1 MAATST
7 SRIATAKAGSSSC
20 RRLPRSSASSILT
33 CFWVADPKL
42 TLAKI
47 LRGTKAGDIPMEQ
60 PTTYELAINAAT
72 ARKLGIRIP
81 EAIRVRIDRVIDH

>member
-1 MAATST
+1 MGLL
-7 SRIATAKAGSSSC
+7 SRRAFIALATALSM
-20 RRLPRSSASSILT
+20 PRWARGQQLWRSA
-33 CFWVADPKL
+33 ADMV
-42 TLAKI
+42 AKI

-81 EAIRVRIDRVIDH
+81 ESIRVRIDRVIDHQKP